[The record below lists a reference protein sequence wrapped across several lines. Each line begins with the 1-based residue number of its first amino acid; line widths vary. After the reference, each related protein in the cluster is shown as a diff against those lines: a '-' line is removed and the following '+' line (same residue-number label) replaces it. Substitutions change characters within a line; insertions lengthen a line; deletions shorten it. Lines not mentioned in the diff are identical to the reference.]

1 MQITDVEKHSGL
13 SRHTLRFYE
22 AEGMIEPPR
31 RLANNYRDYSPRVL
45 EELAFIRSA
54 QQMGFALAEIRSMLH
69 LQRESQLDCAQGAQL
84 VTEKL
89 REVEARMKSLRQLQ
103 RYLKAEQLRL
113 ANSAVAHGLTLP
125 PALQQLVA
133 VPGPDK
139 QKG

>member
-1 MQITDVEKHSGL
+1 MRITEVEQQSGL
-13 SRHTLRFYE
+13 SRHTLRYYE
-22 AEGMIEPPR
+22 AEGLIDAPR
-31 RLANNYRDYSPRVL
+31 RLANNYRDYSPRVV

-69 LQRESQLDCAQGAQL
+69 LKRTSKLDCAQGAQL

-113 ANSAVAHGLTLP
+113 ASSAMAHGLALP
-125 PALQQLVA
+125 PALRQLVEVSA
-133 VPGPDK
+133 PEK

>member
-1 MQITDVEKHSGL
+1 MRITEVEKQSGL

-22 AEGMIEPPR
+22 AEGMIETPR

-54 QQMGFALAEIRSMLH
+54 QHMGFALAEIRAMLQ
-69 LQRESQLDCAQGAQL
+69 LRRASRLDCAQGAQL

-89 REVEARMKSLRQLQ
+89 REVEDRMRSLRQLQ

-113 ANSAVAHGLTLP
+113 ACSAIAHGLDLP
-125 PALQQLVA
+125 PALRQLVEVSA
-133 VPGPDK
+133 PEK
-139 QKG
+139 KKG

>member
-1 MQITDVEKHSGL
+1 MRITEVEQQSGL
-13 SRHTLRFYE
+13 SRHTLRYYE
-22 AEGMIEPPR
+22 AEGLIDAPP
-31 RLANNYRDYSPRVL
+31 RLANNYRDYSPRVV

-69 LQRESQLDCAQGAQL
+69 LKRTSKLDCAQGAQL

-113 ANSAVAHGLTLP
+113 ANSALAHGLALS

-133 VPGPDK
+133 VPVPKK

>member
-1 MQITDVEKHSGL
+1 MRITEVEQQSGL
-13 SRHTLRFYE
+13 SRHTLRYYE
-22 AEGMIEPPR
+22 AEGLIEPPR

-54 QQMGFALAEIRSMLH
+54 QQMGFALAEIRSVLH
-69 LQRESQLDCAQGAQL
+69 LKRTSQLDCAQGAQL

-113 ANSAVAHGLTLP
+113 ANSALAHGLALS

-133 VPGPDK
+133 VPVPKK